1 MLLYLGLNRPSC
13 ATDLQYGMQR
23 EDGNLSYPRYE
34 RYLRKL
40 RRRYLGVIP
49 GFGVPCF
56 LVPHAMNRYFRHYR
70 IGLRARWCLSQA
82 KLYERIEESLARDL
96 PVILAIGQNI
106 PFWRRK
112 KLCLYRQEN
121 GVCLPAAE
129 VKAHF
134 VVVTG
139 LENEYL
145 QVSSWGKEY
154 YISWQ
159 EYLHYAGK
167 CSSFLVSNICM
178 LYEKRR
184 KKDRREKERGAL

>member
-1 MLLYLGLNRPSC
+1 MTKAIFFDIDGTLVSFETHGIPASTVETIAAAHARGIKMFIATGRAPGFINNLG
-13 ATDLQYGMQR
+13 DLQSRGLI
-23 EDGNLSYPRYE
+23 DGYVTMNGGYCYVDD
-34 RYLRKL
+34 K
-40 RRRYLGVIP
+40 VI
-49 GFGVPCF
+49 
-56 LVPHAMNRYFRHYR
+56 HK
-70 IGLRARWCLSQA
+70 Q
-82 KLYERIEESLARDL
+82 
-96 PVILAIGQNI
+96 VI
-106 PFWRRK
+106 
-112 KLCLYRQEN
+112 
-121 GVCLPAAE
+121 PAAE